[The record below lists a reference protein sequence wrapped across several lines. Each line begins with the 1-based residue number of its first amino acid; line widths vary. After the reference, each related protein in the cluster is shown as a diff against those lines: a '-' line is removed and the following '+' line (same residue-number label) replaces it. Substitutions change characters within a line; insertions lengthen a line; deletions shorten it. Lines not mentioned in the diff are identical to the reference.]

1 MDNNEKKSKTT
12 VKEYIDEL
20 EKVLSDPEKL
30 TYEETKQYMD
40 VAYEAISLNSAED
53 NEENAII
60 LKSIMDRLSVIST
73 LKKPK
78 PNNKVIPK
86 PVFDNKESKKEE
98 EIPVAKTAVS
108 VTEPSKEEI
117 DKAISAQNEAKQ
129 NVTYN
134 QTLVINESNK
144 NEVSND
150 TIDTDNVVNESNKNE
165 VSNDTIDTDNVVN
178 DKMKEEENETVSME
192 IDDPSIEE
200 QIFVSNDDDVDNK
213 ETSSPKD
220 IYEYYGVEKTNEP
233 FEGDDDLDVDV
244 EGDSDLANAEF
255 DEKQDKNEE
264 RIKRIEKDFST
275 APDGMQMLNIK
286 SISRKKM
293 SDTLKA
299 LSKINTEGLN
309 IDKINMF
316 DFNESD
322 DNIRREYLKSRNDMV
337 ASPKVARI
345 ALIMSGHYEEI
356 SAYGNF
362 DLISMQRN
370 ISNPDKDFVDKEL
383 LIYNSIYD
391 HVKFVSYASEKP
403 SFEEWA
409 KHIYYPDISSLFYG
423 VYDANSV
430 GENSYTFRC
439 PFCGAI
445 SSASKKNKDLAV
457 AVPEEITKD
466 SLESFI
472 TSKDLIK
479 KDFTDIAKWARTA
492 VVRKQLNLS
501 KIIVDYSVPTLYDY
515 LVVLNT
521 ARRISQRDLNGSLDL
536 SSIEL
541 FNSDGNEEDAM
552 RILAYMY
559 IKSIGVPSKVENSNK
574 FRYIKLTE
582 KADIIEYVNSLDL
595 EDYSELFTGN
605 KVQDIFTKTA
615 TRYFIENV
623 TCENEKCKRNIKYI
637 AIDPKQI
644 FFFKIGEVRS

>member
-1 MDNNEKKSKTT
+1 MDNNEIIENNEKKS

-30 TYEETKQYMD
+30 SYDDVKQYMD
-40 VAYEAISLNSAED
+40 VAYDAISMNSELD
-53 NEENAII
+53 DEKNAIA
-60 LKSIMDRLSVIST
+60 LKSIMDRLSLIST

-78 PNNKVIPK
+78 KSTKKIPK
-86 PVFDNKESKKEE
+86 PVFEGNEEIKNE

-108 VTEPSKEEI
+108 ASEPSKKEI
-117 DKAISAQNEAKQ
+117 DEAIMNNSSSKANI
-129 NVTYN
+129 TYN
-134 QTLVINESNK
+134 QTLVINENTK
-144 NEVSND
+144 NENNSINNADSN
-150 TIDTDNVVNESNKNE
+150 TNSVRQEPLNKENEE
-165 VSNDTIDTDNVVN
+165 
-178 DKMKEEENETVSME
+178 ETVSME
-192 IDDPSIEE
+192 IDAPSTEE
-200 QIFVSNDDDVDNK
+200 QIFVSSDDDDTNKNK
-213 ETSSPKD
+213 EKEPPKD
-220 IYEYYGVEKTNEP
+220 IYELYNVDNQNTP
-233 FEGDDDLDVDV
+233 FEGDDDLDV
-244 EGDSDLANAEF
+244 EGDEDLSNIEF
-255 DEKQDKNEE
+255 DEKTNEDEE

-275 APDGMQMLNIK
+275 APDGMQMMNIK
-286 SISRKKM
+286 SVSRKKM

-316 DFNESD
+316 DFNDSD

-362 DLISMQRN
+362 DLISIQRN
-370 ISNPDKDFVDKEL
+370 ISNPDKDFVDREL
-383 LIYNSIYD
+383 LMYNSIYD

-430 GENSYTFRC
+430 GENTYTFRC
-439 PFCGAI
+439 PYCGSI
-445 SSASKKNKDLAV
+445 SSTSKKNKDLAV
-457 AVPEEITKD
+457 AVPKEITKD
-466 SLESFI
+466 SLENFI

-479 KDFTDIAKWARTA
+479 KDFTDIAKWARTS
-492 VVRKQLNLS
+492 VVRKQLSSS
-501 KIIVDYSVPTLYDY
+501 KIIVDYAVPTLYDY

-521 ARRISQRDLNGSLDL
+521 ARRISQRDLGDSLDI

-559 IKSIGVPSKVENSNK
+559 IKSIGVPSKVEGSNK
-574 FRYIKLTE
+574 FRYIKLSE

-595 EDYSELFTGN
+595 DDYSELFTGN
-605 KVQDIFTKTA
+605 KVQEIFTKTA
-615 TRYFIENV
+615 TRYFIENAV
-623 TCENEKCKRNIKYI
+623 CENEKCKRNIKYI

-644 FFFKIGEVRS
+644 FFFKIGEVKK

>member
-1 MDNNEKKSKTT
+1 MDNIENENVLEKTKT

-20 EKVLSDPEKL
+20 ESVLSDPEKL

-40 VAYEAISLNSAED
+40 VAYEAIALNAAED
-53 NEENAII
+53 NEENAIS

-73 LKKPK
+73 FKKPK
-78 PNNKVIPK
+78 LNDKVIPK
-86 PVFDNKESKKEE
+86 PIFDNQDSKKEE

-117 DKAISAQNEAKQ
+117 DKAINAQNEIKQ
-129 NVTYN
+129 NITYN
-134 QTLVINESNK
+134 QTLVINDSNK
-144 NEVSND
+144 NEESND
-150 TIDTDNVVNESNKNE
+150 DGDTDNDIVH
-165 VSNDTIDTDNVVN
+165 DIP
-178 DKMKEEENETVSME
+178 KEEEIETESME
-192 IDDPSIEE
+192 IDDPSVEE
-200 QIFVSNDDDVDNK
+200 QIFVSNNDDVDNK
-213 ETSSPKD
+213 EKTSPKD
-220 IYEYYGVEKTNEP
+220 IYEYYGVEKANEP
-233 FEGDDDLDVDV
+233 FEGDDDLDVDI
-244 EGDSDLANAEF
+244 EGDSDISNIEF
-255 DEKQDKNEE
+255 DEKPDKNEE
-264 RIKRIEKDFST
+264 RIKRIEEEFST
-275 APDGMQMLNIK
+275 VPDGMQMFNIK

-370 ISNPDKDFVDKEL
+370 ISNPDKDFVDREL

-430 GENSYTFRC
+430 GENTYTFRC
-439 PFCGAI
+439 PFCG
-445 SSASKKNKDLAV
+445 SFSTASKKNKDLAV

-466 SLESFI
+466 SLENFI

-492 VVRKQLNLS
+492 VVRKQLSSS

-595 EDYSELFTGN
+595 EDYNELFTGN
-605 KVQDIFTKTA
+605 KIQDIFTKTA
-615 TRYFIENV
+615 TRYFIENA
-623 TCENEKCKRNIKYI
+623 TCENEKCKRDIKYI

-644 FFFKIGEVRS
+644 FFFKIGEVKN